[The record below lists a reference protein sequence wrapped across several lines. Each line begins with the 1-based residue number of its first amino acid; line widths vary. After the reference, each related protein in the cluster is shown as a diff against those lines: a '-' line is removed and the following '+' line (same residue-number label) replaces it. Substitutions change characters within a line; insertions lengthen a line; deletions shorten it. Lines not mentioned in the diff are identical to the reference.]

1 MVYSLTSAP
10 REVIRPDRRTVIEL
24 LQQTARTDSRML
36 EYSIGKI
43 QETEHSTSDVALEG
57 VMIDIVDRYVRL
69 TDARGPAKGS
79 PQPET
84 KKGDKS
90 ATANPA
96 FKDGIAIQCQIC
108 GNKHNAKD

>member
-69 TDARGPAKGS
+69 TDAMGPVKSS
-79 PQPET
+79 PQPEK
-84 KKGDKS
+84 KKGDK
-90 ATANPA
+90 
-96 FKDGIAIQCQIC
+96 
-108 GNKHNAKD
+108 